1 MHQDGSLFLVLLVN
15 ARRIEF
21 DKGVKGLMVAVF
33 GGEHDRCLAFAIGDG
48 GLRLGLYVGE
58 DGLEDVH
65 LLGANGQVDGR
76 SVLFNIRATEKGL
89 GSRL

>member
-1 MHQDGSLFLVLLVN
+1 
-15 ARRIEF
+15 
-21 DKGVKGLMVAVF
+21 MVAVF
-33 GGEHDRCLAFAIGDG
+33 GGEHDRRLAFAIGDG

-65 LLGANGQVDGR
+65 LLGANGQVDRR
-76 SVLFNIRATEKGL
+76 SVLFNVRASEKSL